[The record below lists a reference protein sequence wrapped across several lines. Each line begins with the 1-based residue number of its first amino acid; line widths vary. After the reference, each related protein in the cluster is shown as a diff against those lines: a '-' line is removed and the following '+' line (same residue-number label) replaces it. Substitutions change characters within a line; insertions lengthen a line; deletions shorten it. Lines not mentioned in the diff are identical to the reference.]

1 MSATANVHEL
11 PVANRETMRDFL
23 ANIIAEHIHLV
34 AMKPDDDQYPVGQ
47 WFGADADSA
56 ATWASTQNAIGKNVY
71 WTVNRTREGLNKKP
85 KKTDIVSARFA
96 HVDLDP
102 PKDGSPWDRAV
113 ALNGLTELDMPP
125 SFVLDSGGGFGVFWR
140 LEYAA
145 ENWPAIE
152 RLNQSLEDIL
162 GGDHCHNIDRLMRV
176 PGTVNYPNAKSAQPA
191 GTCRS
196 PASRSATRA
205 RLLIPRIYGTGFPR
219 PSHGQTQS
227 ASAWRW
233 KASPSLR
240 RPSWVS
246 PRSTS
251 CC

>member
-34 AMKPDDDQYPVGQ
+34 AMKPDDDPYPVGQ
-47 WFGADADSA
+47 WFGADADGA
-56 ATWASTQNAIGKNVY
+56 ATWASAQNANGKNVY

-85 KKTDIVSARFA
+85 KKSDIVSARFA

-102 PKDGSPWDRAV
+102 PKDGSPWDRTG
-113 ALNGLTELDMPP
+113 ALHGVTELDMPP

-152 RLNQSLEDIL
+152 LLNQSLEDIL
-162 GGDHCHNIDRLMRV
+162 GGDHCHNIDRLTLLKRPTEAHWAMIQTGLAGRKM
-176 PGTVNYPNAKSAQPA
+176 TVGGAIVGQPA
-191 GTCRS
+191 NDTFGLHQILTNAVNTVPERAAAGEDVDDRRKEPPDQQRQS
-196 PASRSATRA
+196 NASR
-205 RLLIPRIYGTGFPR
+205 
-219 PSHGQTQS
+219 
-227 ASAWRW
+227 
-233 KASPSLR
+233 
-240 RPSWVS
+240 
-246 PRSTS
+246 
-251 CC
+251 